1 MRSFSRGADLQS
13 RQVQS
18 PSDAEASLMNPAPR
32 FTFKHCKEKSHQHR
46 KQRWKPCGR
55 SENRIWSRRDRQL
68 QGWNTIGKLLLLQQ
82 PPTPQLLNGRGCKGE
97 TLLGKTQMFSL
108 KPTRRLVSPI
118 GGAVQLFL
126 QLLPEEQLN
135 TIKLQIETKSRQ
147 VQLTADFLA

>member
-46 KQRWKPCGR
+46 KERWKPCGR
-55 SENRIWSRRDRQL
+55 SASRIWSRRDRQL
-68 QGWNTIGKLLLLQQ
+68 QGWNTIGKLLLLRQ
-82 PPTPQLLNGRGCKGE
+82 PPTPQLLSDRGCKGNHYWVK
-97 TLLGKTQMFSL
+97 LNVFR
-108 KPTRRLVSPI
+108 TRRLVSPI

-126 QLLPEEQLN
+126 QLLPEDQLN
-135 TIKLQIETKSRQ
+135 TEHDQASS
-147 VQLTADFLA
+147 